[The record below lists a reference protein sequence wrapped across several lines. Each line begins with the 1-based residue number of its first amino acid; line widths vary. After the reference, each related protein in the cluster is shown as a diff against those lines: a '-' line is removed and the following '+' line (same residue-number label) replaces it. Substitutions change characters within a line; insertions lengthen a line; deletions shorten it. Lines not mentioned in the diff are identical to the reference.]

1 MDFQELRERLVANLR
16 DRVRIGELTER
27 GLARIS
33 GVSQPH
39 IHNVLKGKRV
49 LSVEMSD
56 VILRQLR
63 IDLLDLVKPE
73 DLLEWRGRR

>member
-1 MDFQELRERLVANLR
+1 MDFQELRERLVAHLR
-16 DRVRIGELTER
+16 ERVSSGELTER

-49 LSVEMSD
+49 LSLEMSD
-56 VILRQLR
+56 AVLRQLR
-63 IDLLDLVKPE
+63 IDLLDLVRPE
-73 DLLEWRGRR
+73 DLLEWRGRG